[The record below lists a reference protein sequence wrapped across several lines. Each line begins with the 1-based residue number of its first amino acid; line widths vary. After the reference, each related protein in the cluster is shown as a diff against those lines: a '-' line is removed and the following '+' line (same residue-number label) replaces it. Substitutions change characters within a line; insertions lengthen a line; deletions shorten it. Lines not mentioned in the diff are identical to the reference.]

1 MKYSNGLFAKIG
13 DIVLIEN
20 GKTEGVVE
28 DIIDT
33 KQGMEF
39 WGVKEKGLMIKAKP
53 FGLVFWVMDDEE
65 RIVFVERGVN

>member
-1 MKYSNGLFAKIG
+1 MKYFSKESVKIG
-13 DIVLIEN
+13 DIVLIEK
-20 GKTEGVVE
+20 GKTKGIIE

-33 KQGMEF
+33 KEKMEF

-53 FGLVFWVMDDEE
+53 FGLVFWAMDDEE

>member
-1 MKYSNGLFAKIG
+1 
-13 DIVLIEN
+13 
-20 GKTEGVVE
+20 
-28 DIIDT
+28 
-33 KQGMEF
+33 MEF